1 MTRKL
6 LLLFPVAI
14 ALGMALS
21 FTSLLNPS
29 VRQGSVLPVLA
40 ANCSHPANYN
50 CGFGTT
56 RTSGLSVNHVDG
68 SGGSVTPNGS
78 TNWNITAQWCPT
90 LPGAEVTET
99 ATCTVTW
106 NGSAWSLTNVNLTN
120 NITAIT
126 LCTTTTCQSANSVG
140 YMLLVQLNDPLAPG
154 GQNLSLVTYATTSV
168 PNGNKC
174 LGGSSVSPT
183 SQSFS
188 ATDTVSSGDSNRCAY
203 SCSYGGSGLMSIT
216 YN

>member
-6 LLLFPVAI
+6 MLLIPVAI

-29 VRQGSVLPVLA
+29 LRQGSVLPVLA
-40 ANCSHPANYN
+40 ANCSHNLNYD
-50 CGFGTT
+50 CGLGDATL
-56 RTSGLSVNHVDG
+56 TSGMAVNHVDV

-78 TNWNITAQWCPT
+78 TNWSITAKWCPT
-90 LPGAEVTET
+90 ISGAEVTET
-99 ATCTVTW
+99 ATCTVSW
-106 NGSAWSLTNVNLTN
+106 NGSAWSLTNVSLTS
-120 NITAIT
+120 NINAIT

-140 YMLLVQLNDPLAPG
+140 YVLLVDVTDPVAG
-154 GQNLSLVTYATTSV
+154 GNLTSITYATTSV
-168 PNGNKC
+168 PNGTKC

-183 SQSFS
+183 SQAFS

-203 SCSYGGSGLMSIT
+203 TCSYSGSGLMSIS

>member
-1 MTRKL
+1 M
-6 LLLFPVAI
+6 LLFPVAI

-21 FTSLLNPS
+21 FTSILNPS
-29 VRQGSVLPVLA
+29 VRQGSVLA
-40 ANCSHPANYN
+40 ACSHPANYN

-78 TNWNITAQWCPT
+78 TNWSITAKWCPT
-90 LPGAEVTET
+90 ISGAEVTET

-140 YMLLVQLNDPLAPG
+140 YVLLVDVVDPYNSLAAP
-154 GQNLSLVTYATTSV
+154 NLTSVTYATTSV
-168 PNGNKC
+168 PNGTTC
-174 LGGSSVSPT
+174 LAGSSVSPT
-183 SQSFS
+183 SQAFS
-188 ATDTVSSGDSNRCAY
+188 ATDTVSSGDSNRCSY
-203 SCSYGGSGLMSIT
+203 TCSYSGSGLMSIT